1 MRDNFRHH
9 QIIIITIV
17 QLEDYGLVQFLP
29 LDITNEDSVGELLLF
44 IDSAIQFGE
53 DEDVKVPKVLKI
65 EKNLITGI
73 TPPLPRTNGRELGP
87 EDEEY
92 NIVVS

>member
-1 MRDNFRHH
+1 M
-9 QIIIITIV
+9 

-53 DEDVKVPKVLKI
+53 DEDVKVPKVLKWRRI
-65 EKNLITGI
+65 ASSESIKKLLA
-73 TPPLPRTNGRELGP
+73 PPSQILMGGNWGMRMRN
-87 EDEEY
+87 
-92 NIVVS
+92 V

>member
-1 MRDNFRHH
+1 M
-9 QIIIITIV
+9 

-53 DEDVKVPKVLKI
+53 DEDVKVPKVIASSERIKI
-65 EKNLITGI
+65 KSSTVVVRSSQQTLIIMGE
-73 TPPLPRTNGRELGP
+73 NCGWE
-87 EDEEY
+87 
-92 NIVVS
+92 

>member
-1 MRDNFRHH
+1 M
-9 QIIIITIV
+9 

-53 DEDVKVPKVLKI
+53 DEDVKVPKVLKWQRI
-65 EKNLITGI
+65 ASSESIKNYWHL
-73 TPPLPRTNGRELGP
+73 PLPPNTNGRELGH
-87 EDEEY
+87 ENEEC
-92 NIVVS
+92 IVVSR